1 MDEIDILITGD
12 SFLQRMVRN
21 IVGLLVQ
28 VGFGKNSVDSVKD
41 ILEIKDRNKV
51 TISPAPAHGLYLLD
65 VHYDKERRK
74 IKEQRVIDRYQESQ
88 KNK

>member
-1 MDEIDILITGD
+1 VEEIDILITGD

-28 VGFGKNSVDSVKD
+28 VGLGKNSVESVQN
-41 ILEIKDRNKV
+41 ILAKKDRNAV
-51 TISPAPAHGLYLLD
+51 IISPAPAHGLYLLD

-74 IKEQRVIDRYQESQ
+74 VKEQRIVERYQYSSPQ
-88 KNK
+88 